1 MAFANSYRQ
10 GKEPRNLK
18 QDEIDEL
25 KKVYGNSIDLTNV
38 YICRPFRSEQGV
50 MVVASIDVTT
60 NRWAY
65 LILWSTDV
73 HNRSA
78 IEAGLHNTLIHEMMH
93 VWQGQHGIH
102 PTVFMGKSMWS
113 QFWHGVEDIY
123 NSGEWKT
130 WDIHR
135 GTTYL
140 FNMADIGADFNR
152 FNVEQQASIVES
164 WYWTENH
171 NRDANNNNL
180 KYFGEEVYCGGA
192 SIYDPRYPYIKD
204 VILAGKPNAT
214 YQAITLP
221 AGGNADIK
229 KFQNKLVQL
238 GYLDANF
245 ADGIIGGR
253 NSQTRKAV
261 THFQKLHNLV
271 PDGDLGGPK
280 SLTRAKLNLPLS
292 HLTRRP
298 K

>member
-113 QFWHGVEDIY
+113 QFWHGVEDI
-123 NSGEWKT
+123 
-130 WDIHR
+130 
-135 GTTYL
+135 
-140 FNMADIGADFNR
+140 
-152 FNVEQQASIVES
+152 
-164 WYWTENH
+164 
-171 NRDANNNNL
+171 
-180 KYFGEEVYCGGA
+180 
-192 SIYDPRYPYIKD
+192 
-204 VILAGKPNAT
+204 
-214 YQAITLP
+214 
-221 AGGNADIK
+221 
-229 KFQNKLVQL
+229 
-238 GYLDANF
+238 
-245 ADGIIGGR
+245 
-253 NSQTRKAV
+253 
-261 THFQKLHNLV
+261 
-271 PDGDLGGPK
+271 
-280 SLTRAKLNLPLS
+280 
-292 HLTRRP
+292 
-298 K
+298 

>member
-10 GKEPRNLK
+10 DKNPRNLK
-18 QDEIDEL
+18 QDEIDEMR
-25 KKVYGNSIDLTNV
+25 KVYVNSIDLTNV
-38 YICRPFRSEQGV
+38 YICRPVRSEQGV
-50 MVVASIDVTT
+50 MVVT
-60 NRWAY
+60 NY
-65 LILWSTDV
+65 LARERVWVYWILWSTQV
-73 HNRSA
+73 HANSA
-78 IEAGLHNTLIHEMMH
+78 ISEKFHGTLIHELMH

-152 FNVEQQASIVES
+152 FNVEQQASIIES
-164 WYWTENH
+164 WYIDEMDRRKEGKN
-171 NRDANNNNL
+171 
-180 KYFGEEVYCGGA
+180 FGEEVYGGGA

-204 VILAGKPNAT
+204 VVLAGKPNAP
-214 YQAITLP
+214 YQAVTLP

-238 GYLDANF
+238 GFLFARF
-245 ADGIIGGR
+245 ADGIIGR
-253 NSQTRKAV
+253 KNSQTRQAV
-261 THFQKLHNLV
+261 TEFQKLNNLV
-271 PDGDLGGPK
+271 PDGDLGGPN

-292 HLTRRP
+292 QLKGKP
-298 K
+298 